1 MPKTLRAVTTA
12 PSTISRPPSGS
23 TIPVSS
29 SVSTPVIAIDSAHTS
44 SSVSDISSV
53 PLSAVQP
60 ESITAE
66 PLLSGGQSDCDLFRK
81 FQLFVEWE
89 KCSHPPS
96 GAPSSLSS
104 TSPVV
109 VASSRPIYT
118 LAPSAL
124 SCTINPP
131 RSDLGSSRPSTILAS
146 SRGQGAHVLP
156 ARGDAFPSQ
165 ATRLHSSVAR
175 SGVEQSDN
183 GDRSRAS
190 LSRGNF
196 EDRDA
201 SLVSGGQSLA
211 DYYVEDN
218 LDYDYLDHSQF
229 GLHEPDFDTALLD
242 RESEDVEPDDFTGSS
257 PYLLSV
263 QAETILCRYLGD
275 LYSVKGNAESRE
287 ADSQSGG
294 GGGGDHRS
302 VHGCLQTLASVAI
315 SLPPV
320 FASEFTHLDS
330 LPRCPSMPSRASGA
344 FRFGGDD
351 QTRFFSSQ
359 SLEVDTVA
367 FARSLKAPEPNPLT
381 SKDYRLQ
388 DRSWA
393 YVSEASAFA
402 ARIAAFST
410 ALVDLLMRADEL
422 GVTEEDK
429 GSVHALLLDLSAL
442 NFSQAARIK
451 LHATKRRRHLALD
464 CLKLPTDFNN
474 HAVDRIPRAGAEI
487 FGGKFLEVVDSDLM
501 MNKRAKDVADR
512 FRKRQKPEQRSFRG
526 GRASFLSGRRGFRSR
541 FGGRSRFQLSR
552 DRGSYRSTSGLRSA
566 PPKSK

>member
-1 MPKTLRAVTTA
+1 M
-12 PSTISRPPSGS
+12 
-23 TIPVSS
+23 
-29 SVSTPVIAIDSAHTS
+29 
-44 SSVSDISSV
+44 
-53 PLSAVQP
+53 
-60 ESITAE
+60 
-66 PLLSGGQSDCDLFRK
+66 
-81 FQLFVEWE
+81 
-89 KCSHPPS
+89 
-96 GAPSSLSS
+96 
-104 TSPVV
+104 
-109 VASSRPIYT
+109 
-118 LAPSAL
+118 
-124 SCTINPP
+124 
-131 RSDLGSSRPSTILAS
+131 
-146 SRGQGAHVLP
+146 
-156 ARGDAFPSQ
+156 
-165 ATRLHSSVAR
+165 
-175 SGVEQSDN
+175 
-183 GDRSRAS
+183 
-190 LSRGNF
+190 RGNF
-196 EDRDA
+196 DDRDA

-229 GLHEPDFDTALLD
+229 GLHQPDVDTALLD
-242 RESEDVEPDDFTGSS
+242 CESEDVEPDDFTGSS

-287 ADSQSGG
+287 ADSLSGG
-294 GGGGDHRS
+294 GGGGRS
-302 VHGCLQTLASVAI
+302 SVRSRLFADASLGRDSFGI
-315 SLPPV
+315 NLPPV

-330 LPRCPSMPSRASGA
+330 LPRCPSVPPRASGA
-344 FRFGGDD
+344 FRFGIDD
-351 QTRFFSSQ
+351 QTRFFSCQ

-388 DRSWA
+388 DKSWA

-451 LHATKRRRHLALD
+451 LHATKHRRHLALD

-474 HAVDRIPRAGAEI
+474 HAVDRIPHAGSEI
-487 FGGKFLEVVDSDLM
+487 FGGKFLEVVDTDLM

-512 FRKRQKPEQRSFRG
+512 CRKRQKPDQRSFRG
-526 GRASFLSGRRGFRSR
+526 GRSSFLSDRRGLRSR

-552 DRGSYRSTSGLRSA
+552 NRGSFRSTSGLRSA
-566 PPKSK
+566 PLSQSDYMVSDLVNTVPVGGRLSLFVDHWVKITQDHFIISVVRQGFLISVQNNFPGVLREDTILPRDPKAHVAICKEIQELIQKTLSSK